1 MSLLKVSRISKRQAN
16 NTVVQ
21 EISFELEAFSKM
33 AIVGESGSGKST
45 LLKMIAG
52 LMQPDTGEV
61 LFESERV
68 KGPDEKLIPGHAAIA
83 YLSQHFELRNNYR
96 VEELLSYANTLPGNE
111 AAALYEV
118 CRIDHLLKR
127 KTDQLSGGEKQ
138 RIAMARLLIGAPK
151 LLLLDEPFSNL
162 DRIHKMILTDVL
174 QYISEKLKITCLLV
188 SHDPVDI
195 LTWATEIMIMKDGV
209 LLQKGTPE
217 QVYRQPVNVY
227 AGALLGNYNLINPAV
242 AGVFAALTGIA
253 ANGRQLFIRPGHIK
267 IAAPGTPAV
276 SGKVHK
282 VAFAGNAYEV
292 AVLVG
297 DALVYIS
304 TIVGDLKK
312 GDNVDISFATSDVWY
327 INSENT
333 LSSGAVNG

>member
-1 MSLLKVSRISKRQAN
+1 MSLLDVSGISKQQGG

-21 EISFELEAFSKM
+21 QTSFELAAFSKV

-52 LMQPDTGEV
+52 LVQPNTGEV
-61 LFESERV
+61 LFEGERV
-68 KGPDEKLIPGHAAIA
+68 KGPDEQLIPGHPAIA

-96 VEELLSYANTLPGNE
+96 VEELLLYANTLPENE
-111 AAALYEV
+111 AVALYEV

-138 RIAMARLLIGAPK
+138 RIAMARLLISAPK

-162 DRIHKMILTDVL
+162 DRIHKMILADVL
-174 QYISEKLKITCLLV
+174 QYISDKLKITCLFV

-195 LTWATEIMIMKDGV
+195 LTWATEIIIMKDGI
-209 LLQKGTPE
+209 LIQKGSPE
-217 QVYRQPVNVY
+217 QVYRRPVNVY
-227 AGALLGNYNLINPAV
+227 AGALLGNYNLINPAA
-242 AGVFAALTGIA
+242 AGVFAGLMDIE

-267 IAAPGTPAV
+267 IATPGMPAV
-276 SGKVHK
+276 EGKVHK
-282 VAFAGNAYEV
+282 VVFAGNVYEV

-297 DALVYIS
+297 GVLVYIS
-304 TIVGDLKK
+304 TTTSDLKK
-312 GDNVDISFATSDVWY
+312 DDSVYISFTSSDVWY
-327 INSENT
+327 VT
-333 LSSGAVNG
+333 D